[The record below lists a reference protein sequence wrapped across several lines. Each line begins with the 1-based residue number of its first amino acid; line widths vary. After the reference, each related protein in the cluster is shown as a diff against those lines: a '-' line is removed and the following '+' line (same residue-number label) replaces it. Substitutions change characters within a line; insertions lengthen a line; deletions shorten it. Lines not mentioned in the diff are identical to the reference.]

1 MLLLEQILNGLQY
14 SALLFLLASGL
25 TLIFGIMGVINL
37 AHGAFYMVGAFC
49 AAYTAM
55 STGSFWLGGLA
66 ALIGAA
72 CYGALIETSIMRRLY
87 KRDHLDQVLATL
99 AVVFFS
105 NELLTVLFGRSPP
118 AMPTPEWYSS
128 FVQVLPGLM
137 YPVSRLLFIVAGIV
151 VAIGMWWLISR
162 TRLGM
167 LIRAGADDHEMV
179 GALGVNIARLYT
191 LVFVFGCVLCGLAG
205 FMAAPLLSV
214 EIGMGEKIL
223 ITTFVV
229 IVVGGVGSVR
239 GALVGALLIGM
250 VDSLGRAYIPP
261 LLDQLLPSESAG
273 TVSAGLVS
281 ASAYI
286 VMAVV
291 LLLRPRGL
299 LPARA

>member
-1 MLLLEQILNGLQY
+1 M
-14 SALLFLLASGL
+14 
-25 TLIFGIMGVINL
+25 
-37 AHGAFYMVGAFC
+37 
-49 AAYTAM
+49 
-55 STGSFWLGGLA
+55 
-66 ALIGAA
+66 
-72 CYGALIETSIMRRLY
+72 
-87 KRDHLDQVLATL
+87 LATL

-105 NELLTVLFGRSPP
+105 NELITLLFGRSPP
-118 AMPTPEWYSS
+118 SMPTPDWYNA
-128 FVQVLPGLM
+128 FVEVLPGLM
-137 YPVSRLLFIVAGIV
+137 YPVSRLLFIAAGIV
-151 VAIGMWWLISR
+151 VALAMWLLINH

-179 GALGVNIARLYT
+179 GALGVNISRLYT

-214 EIGMGEKIL
+214 EVGMGEKVL

-261 LLDQLLPSESAG
+261 LLDQLLPSEVSG
-273 TVSAGLVS
+273 SLSAGLLS

-286 VMAVV
+286 VMALV
-291 LLLRPRGL
+291 LLARPRGL

>member
-1 MLLLEQILNGLQY
+1 MLLIEQLLNGLQY

-25 TLIFGIMGVINL
+25 TLVFGIMGVINL

-55 STGSFWLGGLA
+55 ATGSFWLGGLA
-66 ALIGAA
+66 SLVGAA
-72 CYGALIETSIMRRLY
+72 LYGLLVETAIMRRLY
-87 KRDHLDQVLATL
+87 SRDHMDQVLATL

-105 NELLTVLFGRSPP
+105 NELLTLIFGRSPP
-118 AMPTPEWYSS
+118 SMATPAWYGS

-137 YPVSRLLFIVAGIV
+137 YPVSRLMFIAAGAV
-151 VAIGMWWLISR
+151 VALGMWLLINH
-162 TRLGM
+162 TRVGM
-167 LIRAGADDHEMV
+167 LIRAGADDHQMV
-179 GALGVNIARLYT
+179 SALGVNIARLYT
-191 LVFVFGCVLCGLAG
+191 WVFVFGCVLCGLAG

-214 EIGMGEKIL
+214 EIGMGEKVL

-239 GALVGALLIGM
+239 GALAGALLIGM
-250 VDSLGRAYIPP
+250 VDSLGRAYLPP
-261 LLDQLLPSESAG
+261 LLDELLDGETSGTLSA
-273 TVSAGLVS
+273 ALIS

-286 VMAVV
+286 VMALV
-291 LLLRPRGL
+291 LLFRPRGL

>member
-1 MLLLEQILNGLQY
+1 MLLLEQLLNGLQY

-37 AHGAFYMVGAFC
+37 AHGAFYMVGAYC
-49 AAYTAM
+49 AAYTAL
-55 STGSFWLGGLA
+55 STASFWLGGLA
-66 ALIGAA
+66 ALVGAA
-72 CYGALIETSIMRRLY
+72 AYGLIIETAIIRRLY
-87 KRDHLDQVLATL
+87 SRDHLDQVLATL
-99 AVVFFS
+99 AVIFFS
-105 NELLTVLFGRSPP
+105 NELMTLLFGRSPP
-118 AMPTPEWYSS
+118 SMPTPDWYNT
-128 FVQVLPGLM
+128 FVEVLPGLM
-137 YPVSRLLFIVAGIV
+137 YPVSRLLFIAAGIV
-151 VAIGMWWLISR
+151 VALTMWLLINH

-179 GALGVNIARLYT
+179 GALGVNISRLYT

-214 EIGMGEKIL
+214 EVGMGEKVL

-261 LLDQLLPSESAG
+261 LLDQLLPSEVSG
-273 TVSAGLVS
+273 SLSAGLLS

-286 VMAVV
+286 VMALV
-291 LLLRPRGL
+291 LLVRPRGL
-299 LPARA
+299 LPART

>member
-1 MLLLEQILNGLQY
+1 
-14 SALLFLLASGL
+14 
-25 TLIFGIMGVINL
+25 MGVINL

-49 AAYTAM
+49 AAYTA
-55 STGSFWLGGLA
+55 SLSGSFWLAGLA
-66 ALIGAA
+66 AVIGSAL
-72 CYGALIETSIMRRLY
+72 YGLLIETSIMRRLY
-87 KRDHLDQVLATL
+87 NRDHLDQVLATL
-99 AVVFFS
+99 AVVFFT
-105 NELLTVLFGRSPP
+105 NELITVLFGRSPP

-128 FVQVLPGLM
+128 FVEVLPGLM
-137 YPVSRLLFIVAGIV
+137 YPVSRLLFIAAGAV
-151 VAIGMWWLISR
+151 VAIAMWLLINH

-214 EIGMGEKIL
+214 EIGMGEKVL

-239 GALVGALLIGM
+239 GALAGALLIGM
-250 VDSLGRAYIPP
+250 VDGLGRAYIPQ
-261 LLDQLLPSESAG
+261 LLDQLLPAEVSG
-273 TVSAGLVS
+273 TLSGGLIS

-291 LLLRPRGL
+291 LLVRPRGL

>member
-49 AAYTAM
+49 AAYTA
-55 STGSFWLGGLA
+55 SLSGSFWLAGLA
-66 ALIGAA
+66 AVIGSAL
-72 CYGALIETSIMRRLY
+72 YGLLIETSIMRRLY
-87 KRDHLDQVLATL
+87 TRDHLDQVLATL
-99 AVVFFS
+99 AVVFFT
-105 NELLTVLFGRSPP
+105 NELITVLFGRSPP
-118 AMPTPEWYSS
+118 AMPTPEWYGT
-128 FVQVLPGLM
+128 FVEVLPGLM
-137 YPVSRLLFIVAGIV
+137 YPVSRLLFIAAGAL
-151 VAIGMWWLISR
+151 VAIAMWLLINH

-214 EIGMGEKIL
+214 EIGMGEKVL

-239 GALVGALLIGM
+239 GALTGALLIGM
-250 VDSLGRAYIPP
+250 VDGLGRAYIPQ
-261 LLDQLLPSESAG
+261 LLDRLLPTEVSG
-273 TVSAGLVS
+273 TLSGGLIS

-291 LLLRPRGL
+291 LLVRPRGL

>member
-1 MLLLEQILNGLQY
+1 
-14 SALLFLLASGL
+14 
-25 TLIFGIMGVINL
+25 
-37 AHGAFYMVGAFC
+37 
-49 AAYTAM
+49 
-55 STGSFWLGGLA
+55 
-66 ALIGAA
+66 
-72 CYGALIETSIMRRLY
+72 
-87 KRDHLDQVLATL
+87 
-99 AVVFFS
+99 
-105 NELLTVLFGRSPP
+105 
-118 AMPTPEWYSS
+118 MPTPEWYGT
-128 FVQVLPGLM
+128 FVEVLPGLM
-137 YPVSRLLFIVAGIV
+137 YPVSRLLFIAAGAL
-151 VAIGMWWLISR
+151 VAIAMWLLINH

-214 EIGMGEKIL
+214 EIGMGEKVL

-239 GALVGALLIGM
+239 GALAGALLIGM
-250 VDSLGRAYIPP
+250 VDGLGRAYIPQ
-261 LLDQLLPSESAG
+261 LLDQLLPAEVSG
-273 TVSAGLVS
+273 TLSGGLIS

-291 LLLRPRGL
+291 LLVRPRGL